1 MTHDQ
6 GVVVRE
12 LLLSKIGAICSAD
25 SEGFVCKICQI
36 SGITQIRLLLRG
48 AVSGGDSSIDIR
60 FQLRLSRADVV
71 VSNLL
76 RLCVARSIDAL

>member
-48 AVSGGDSSIDIR
+48 QFPAATPALISDSSCACR
-60 FQLRLSRADVV
+60 VLM
-71 VSNLL
+71 LL
-76 RLCVARSIDAL
+76 

>member
-1 MTHDQ
+1 MPDQ
-6 GVVVRE
+6 WDN
-12 LLLSKIGAICSAD
+12 AD
-25 SEGFVCKICQI
+25 P
-36 SGITQIRLLLRG
+36 TPLAG